1 MTDFNRMR
9 ATAVHIVNVVEQ
21 KDKDYGSSW
30 KKRGGAGAFMVMA
43 RKWDRIENL
52 VQKDKWDIF
61 DALMKDRGGIRD
73 DVQDLIG
80 YLHLILDEIGLENLP
95 MPEAFG
101 GTVREPES
109 IHPRNRGFVQQDGD
123 AMFNAEGY
131 VGDGTIEFK
140 CRQCNGRVSAKNV
153 LDAHRI
159 HSSCPGL
166 QTTRDPVPAILA
178 PEEGDATAGYVNQDR
193 P

>member
-30 KKRGGAGAFMVMA
+30 KRRGGAGAFMVMA

-80 YLHLILDEIGLENLP
+80 YLHLILDEIGLETLP
-95 MPEAFG
+95 MPETFAD
-101 GTVREPES
+101 TVRQPES

-140 CRQCNGRVSAKNV
+140 CRQCNCRVSAKNV

-159 HSSCPGL
+159 HSYC
-166 QTTRDPVPAILA
+166 D
-178 PEEGDATAGYVNQDR
+178 GDATSGYVNQDG